1 MSTISTVLAALLIV
15 VCVASALMDFRKPE
29 KLVEE
34 MKKLKVPIER
44 LPLFAV
50 IKILG
55 AIGLVIGFQRIRIGE
70 LAGVGLCMY
79 FAIATVTHTRV
90 KDSVKE
96 TAPAFI
102 LFVLS
107 VLYVLTTVAKEQL
120 VAHL

>member
-1 MSTISTVLAALLIV
+1 MSTISTVLAVILIA

-44 LPLFAV
+44 LPLLAA

-70 LAGVGLCMY
+70 LAGVGLCLY

-107 VLYVLTTVAKEQL
+107 VLYVLATVAK
-120 VAHL
+120 

>member
-1 MSTISTVLAALLIV
+1 MSTISTVLAVLLII
-15 VCVASALMDFRKPE
+15 VCIGSALMDFRKPE

-34 MKKLKVPIER
+34 MKKLKVPAER
-44 LPLFAV
+44 LPLLGA

-55 AIGLVIGFQRIRIGE
+55 AVGIAIGFQRIRIGE
-70 LAGVGLCMY
+70 LAGVGLCLY

-90 KDSVKE
+90 KDSVKD

-107 VLYVLTTVAKEQL
+107 VLYVLTTVAK
-120 VAHL
+120 

>member
-1 MSTISTVLAALLIV
+1 MSTTSTVLAVILIV

-34 MKKLKVPIER
+34 MKKLKVPAER
-44 LPLFAV
+44 LPLLGA

-55 AIGLVIGFQRIRIGE
+55 AVGIAIGFQRIRIGE
-70 LAGVGLCMY
+70 LAGVGLCLY

-90 KDSVKE
+90 KDSVKD

-107 VLYVLTTVAKEQL
+107 VLYVLATVAK
-120 VAHL
+120 